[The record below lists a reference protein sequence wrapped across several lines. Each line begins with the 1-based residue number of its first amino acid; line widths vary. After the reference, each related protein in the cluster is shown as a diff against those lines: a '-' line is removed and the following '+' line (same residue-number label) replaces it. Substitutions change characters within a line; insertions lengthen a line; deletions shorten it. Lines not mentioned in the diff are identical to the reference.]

1 MYNLLEYSEN
11 YSMTS
16 GSQWNYYGDGMN
28 DYANEDNVDI
38 YRADN
43 SIAVTSKFFSIRQ
56 KEFVVSFK

>member
-1 MYNLLEYSEN
+1 
-11 YSMTS
+11 MTS
-16 GSQWNYYGDGMN
+16 GSQWNYYGDRMN
-28 DYANEDNVDI
+28 DYADEDNVDI